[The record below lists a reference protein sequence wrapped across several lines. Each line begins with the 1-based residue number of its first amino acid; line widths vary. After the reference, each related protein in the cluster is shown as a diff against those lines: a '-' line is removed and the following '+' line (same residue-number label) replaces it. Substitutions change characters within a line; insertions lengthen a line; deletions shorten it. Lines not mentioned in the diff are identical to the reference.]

1 MNLKTVKLESRGP
14 SVTNPEQ
21 IIKTLTAL
29 NVMGGLTPRTAIE
42 MVNET
47 IQLTLPTLPEI
58 GDEHWDEWMDQPLS
72 LTLKK
77 QPTQQT
83 GDTTQSPDMQAIKDD
98 PTKVLEEDGDI
109 ALKSPEN
116 GQQ

>member
-1 MNLKTVKLESRGP
+1 
-14 SVTNPEQ
+14 
-21 IIKTLTAL
+21 
-29 NVMGGLTPRTAIE
+29 MGGLTPRMAIE

-47 IQLTLPTLPEI
+47 IQLTLPQLPEK
-58 GDEHWDEWMDQPLS
+58 GVEEWEEWMDQPLS

-83 GDTTQSPDMQAIKDD
+83 GDSTHSPEMQAIKDD
-98 PTKVLEEDGDI
+98 TLKVLEEDGDI
-109 ALKSPEN
+109 SLKSPEN